1 MKKQIFPALGL
12 LVGLSAVASAVITVS
27 ASRAETA
34 DASPVR
40 EVLGGASA
48 GGFYQL
54 LGETVAE
61 MVRREYPGSSI
72 AYEPGSQAGQLV
84 RLINGEINLALQSPF
99 ELIYARE
106 GRAPFEQAYK
116 DDDFTIVARI
126 VDQQNSM
133 VIVRKEFA
141 EQYRLKTVSDIAER
155 KPPIKTSFFQ
165 RGNAFADGLLV
176 RGIFKSGDITE
187 ENVKAWGG
195 QLYYVPSKESARLM
209 IDRKLDVNV
218 SASWHP
224 DSTTLQIARAI
235 EVVALPVDRTVID
248 AIAKEYGLETTVIP
262 AAAYDFLTEDYY
274 TVSVPAYLVAS
285 PRLGEQEAYKL
296 AKALYEHFDYYK
308 TVHPV
313 FSSFE
318 RDMLAKSSKFRLHP
332 GAARFYREVGLIEK

>member
-1 MKKQIFPALGL
+1 MKKQIFPTLCL
-12 LVGLSAVASAVITVS
+12 LVGLSAVAGAVVTVS
-27 ASRAETA
+27 ASHAETA
-34 DASPVR
+34 DATPVR

-72 AYEPGSQAGQLV
+72 AYEPGSQSGQLV
-84 RLINGEINLALQSPF
+84 RLIKGEINLALESPF
-99 ELIYARE
+99 ELVYALE
-106 GRAPFEQAYK
+106 GRAPFEQAYTN
-116 DDDFTIVARI
+116 DDFTIIARV
-126 VDQQNSM
+126 VDQQNTM
-133 VIVRKEFA
+133 VIARKDFA
-141 EQYRLKTVSDIAER
+141 ERYSIKTVSDIGER
-155 KPPIKTSFFQ
+155 KPPIKISFFQ

-176 RGIFKSGDITE
+176 RGMFKSGNITE
-187 ENVKAWGG
+187 ENIKAWGG
-195 QLYYVPSKESARLM
+195 QLYYVPSGEAARLM
-209 IDRKLDVNV
+209 IDRKLDVGG

-224 DSTTLQIARAI
+224 DSTTLQITRAI
-235 EVVALPVDRTVID
+235 EVVALPVDRAVID
-248 AIAKEYGLETTVIP
+248 AIAKEYSLETTSIP

-274 TVSVPAYLVAS
+274 TVAVPSYLVAS

-318 RDMLAKSSKFRLHP
+318 RDMLAKSAKFRLHP
-332 GAARFYREVGLIEK
+332 GAARFYREIGLIEK